1 MLLSRN
7 YIWLFFGLA
16 TFFLISGCGDLEPEM
31 QDTRSVVLKMNFK
44 QSYSSR
50 SSQITQAD
58 VSNHKTHL
66 IVALPAWEQISSNYM
81 NYYNS
86 FFAAD
91 LMNPS
96 ENQVNLEIPLN
107 TQMKIFAFIFSG
119 EYTPDQLISGV
130 SGVSYYGESPSFS
143 IGTNTNNLSLG
154 VTLQSAG
161 SADGNSNEEDTAG
174 TVDQG
179 STDSSRP
186 SVSFSP
192 ANGTVGIGVSDNI
205 TITFSE
211 KVRSI
216 ANTELTNN
224 NIDNLITLK
233 LNNPGGS
240 NINFDATINTEKT
253 VITINPASNLLYS
266 QSVYVAIGS
275 TVEDSA
281 DNAITAANATFTT
294 VIDPS
299 LEAYYPFNGN
309 AEDLTSNVR
318 NFTVYGNTSLT
329 SGRDNS
335 SNSAYYFDGNG
346 DYLEYNT
353 SIPSLSRYTITL
365 WAKPDSTGTYEAMF
379 ASYNDASFG
388 FQIDLDS
395 SNNFHIRKASSSGG
409 NITLNSATL
418 GSWTFIAFT
427 YDGTESKCYIN
438 SESPVSDSGGTN
450 EFNLFRMG
458 RNRNGNTYFK
468 GSIDELRIYN
478 RALSA
483 NEIQAIYSN

>member
-179 STDSSRP
+179 GTNSTTPFIDQITAVASNTSDSTPDYTFASTAAGTITYGGSCSSSTSSANP
-186 SVSFSP
+186 GNNTITFNTLS
-192 ANGTVGIGVSDNI
+192 NGTYSDCTIKITTADGNDSNILTIPAFTVQATLVQTFVLFETTTPTRSGNNIVYSLNNSSLHSDSDLQADGVKIGYRMELNYNGTDYYAEVFFNAWDNI
-205 TITFSE
+205 TQTSLQFPTVLNGNVIQLTVDNMSVSSNYPTVTNTSSTIGRLEIWPFNYSAAANGGIGGSSSKYDFDDTHTGNSSYGSMQVHDLSAAKTVMAWNKHGDSNPDIGIGNNPNSLGHSDWTFSGA
-211 KVRSI
+211 SS
-216 ANTELTNN
+216 LG
-224 NIDNLITLK
+224 K
-233 LNNPGGS
+233 LNW
-240 NINFDATINTEKT
+240 K
-253 VITINPASNLLYS
+253 
-266 QSVYVAIGS
+266 
-275 TVEDSA
+275 
-281 DNAITAANATFTT
+281 
-294 VIDPS
+294 
-299 LEAYYPFNGN
+299 
-309 AEDLTSNVR
+309 
-318 NFTVYGNTSLT
+318 
-329 SGRDNS
+329 
-335 SNSAYYFDGNG
+335 
-346 DYLEYNT
+346 
-353 SIPSLSRYTITL
+353 
-365 WAKPDSTGTYEAMF
+365 
-379 ASYNDASFG
+379 
-388 FQIDLDS
+388 FQVL
-395 SNNFHIRKASSSGG
+395 IR
-409 NITLNSATL
+409 
-418 GSWTFIAFT
+418 
-427 YDGTESKCYIN
+427 
-438 SESPVSDSGGTN
+438 
-450 EFNLFRMG
+450 R
-458 RNRNGNTYFK
+458 
-468 GSIDELRIYN
+468 
-478 RALSA
+478 
-483 NEIQAIYSN
+483 